1 MNIKTQ
7 LTNFIT
13 VTLPKARLACMAAC
27 LCLISTVPGGCSKG
41 HDQEARQ
48 DGQHEEATKEDHDH
62 EEGMIVFTDK
72 QAGGA
77 VEVEGVSYGPL
88 PGVITCSARIS
99 GAQSQTR
106 TVTAPLAGEVTFYD
120 PALTSGTAVG
130 AGQHLFNISARNIVQ
145 SDPTASLRADL
156 ANAQANLKRV
166 KEQFDDRLVTKAEYD
181 AALAAVNSARAALNN
196 PGAAPR
202 KSGSASSPI
211 SGFISE
217 LLVKPGDYVETGTP
231 LATVSTSRRL
241 QLIADVPQGYAAQLP
256 QVTGANIIL
265 PYSGPESANTISL
278 SGLNSKIISYGKS
291 STDGLYVP
299 MAIEFDN
306 PGTLTAGQTVEARLL
321 TTGNADNASCLSVPR
336 SALTEEEGLY
346 FVYVQESPEHYRK
359 QQVSRGR
366 DNGAIVEIT
375 SGLKDGDLVVIRGA
389 TLLKLAAN
397 SGKAPQGHS
406 HNH

>member
-1 MNIKTQ
+1 MSIKA
-7 LTNFIT
+7 LSINHIIAS
-13 VTLPKARLACMAAC
+13 LPTARIARMAAC
-27 LCLISTVPGGCSKG
+27 MGLILTVSAGCAKG
-41 HDQEARQ
+41 HDHEAQ
-48 DGQHEEATKEDHDH
+48 HDEQHEEAGKEDHDH
-62 EEGMIVFTDK
+62 EGIIVFTDK

-77 VEVEGVSYGPL
+77 VEVESVSYGPL
-88 PGVITCSARIS
+88 PGVIPCSARLS

-106 TVTAPLAGEVTFYD
+106 TVTAPLAGEVAFAD

-166 KEQFDDRLVTKAEYD
+166 KEQFADRLVTKAEYD

-211 SGFISE
+211 AGFVSE
-217 LLVKPGDYVETGTP
+217 LLVKPGDYVEIGTP

-241 QLIADVPQGYAAQLP
+241 QLIADVPQGYASQLP
-256 QVTGANIIL
+256 QVTDANIIL
-265 PYSGPESANTISL
+265 PYSGPESDTTIAL
-278 SGLNSKIISYGKS
+278 SSLNSKIISYGKS

-321 TTGNADNASCLSVPR
+321 TSGNAGNASCLSVPR

-346 FVYVQESPEHYRK
+346 FVYVQVSPEHYRK

-366 DNGAIVEIT
+366 DNGVTVEIT
-375 SGLKDGDLVVIRGA
+375 SGLNDGDMVVSRGA

-406 HNH
+406 HHH